1 MSSHGTVAWTEFNT
15 FDVAGA
21 RAYYGAV
28 FGWEFEAMP
37 HQDGSEYTIC
47 KKDGQPVAGIF
58 DMTPVPMLKGIP
70 SHWLTYFAV
79 EDMTATVEAVK
90 AAGGSLRRAPFDT
103 PAGKIAIVEDA
114 TGGVCAYMQPA

>member
-21 RAYYGAV
+21 RAFYGAV

-79 EDMTATVEAVK
+79 EDMARRPAVF
-90 AAGGSLRRAPFDT
+90 SRRANSRRDLLPVFMV
-103 PAGKIAIVEDA
+103 KKNV
-114 TGGVCAYMQPA
+114 